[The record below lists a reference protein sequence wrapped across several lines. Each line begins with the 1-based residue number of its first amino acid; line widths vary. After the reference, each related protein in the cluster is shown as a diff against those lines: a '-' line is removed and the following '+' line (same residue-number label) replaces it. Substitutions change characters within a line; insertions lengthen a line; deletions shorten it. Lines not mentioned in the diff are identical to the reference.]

1 MSEQKTMNEQ
11 ANEQKSE
18 KSLSVSDIIEDV
30 VCEICNE
37 YCRFSFEIEDKD
49 ELLKKCE
56 NCPLN
61 RLS

>member
-11 ANEQKSE
+11 ASEQKSE
-18 KSLSVSDIIEDV
+18 KSLSVSGIIEEV

-37 YCRFSFEIEDKD
+37 YCRFPFEIEGED

-56 NCPLN
+56 DCPLN

>member
-11 ANEQKSE
+11 ANEQKSIT
-18 KSLSVSDIIEDV
+18 VSDIIEDV

-37 YCRFSFEIEDKD
+37 YCRFPFEIEDED

-61 RLS
+61 QLS

>member
-1 MSEQKTMNEQ
+1 MNEQ
-11 ANEQKSE
+11 ASEQKSE
-18 KSLSVSDIIEDV
+18 KSLSVSDIIEEV

-37 YCRFSFEIEDKD
+37 YCRFPFEIEDED

-56 NCPLN
+56 NCSLN

>member
-1 MSEQKTMNEQ
+1 MNEQKTINEQ
-11 ANEQKSE
+11 ANEQKRIA
-18 KSLSVSDIIEDV
+18 VSDIIEDV

-37 YCRFSFEIEDKD
+37 YCRFPFEIEDED